1 MELSVIN
8 IKGKDTGRKI
18 TLSDEVFAIEPNDHA
33 IYLDVKQHLANR
45 RQGTHKSKERAEVN
59 YSTKKLKKQKGTG
72 GARAGSRKGPTM
84 VGGGTI
90 FGPKPRDYRFKLNKK
105 VKSLARQSAVAH
117 KVKDKTISV
126 LENFK
131 MAAPKTAEFLA
142 ILTQL
147 SLLNKKTL
155 FVLSEVDKNIV
166 LSSRNISRAKVVTV
180 NDLNTYE
187 VLNADRLVV
196 AEGAVQKLEALLN

>member
-8 IKGKDTGRKI
+8 IKGKDTGRKVS
-18 TLSDEVFAIEPNDHA
+18 LSDAVFAIEPNDHA
-33 IYLDVKQHLANR
+33 IYLDVKQHLANK
-45 RQGTHKSKERAEVN
+45 RQGTHKTKEKAEVS

-72 GARAGSRKGPTM
+72 GARAGSRKSPVF
-84 VGGGTI
+84 VGGGTV
-90 FGPKPRDYRFKLNKK
+90 FGPKPRDYSFKLNKK

-117 KVKDKTISV
+117 KLKENSISV

-131 MAAPKTAEFLA
+131 MDVPKTKEFLA

-155 FVLSEVDKNIV
+155 FVLPEVDKNIV

-187 VLNADRLVV
+187 VLNADKLIV
-196 AEGAVQKLEALLN
+196 AESAVQKLEALLN